1 MPAIDVP
8 DEQYDRA
15 IADLAAVA
23 DAGVDALPVKKTETQ
38 PGEMILVDDP
48 DKFIDRNNIFSPKST
63 NPKDQIGINKP
74 PIHLVPA
81 VAIIHEAMAFKD
93 GAEKYG
99 PYNWRGE
106 SVSASVYMAACYRHL
121 MAWFD
126 GEEFARDSRVHH
138 LGHARACLAIIL
150 DAASVGK
157 LVDDRPSAGSSA
169 TLLSSLSMSVKGNTN
184 EHEQGQQ
191 SEGSPHSTDRR

>member
-1 MPAIDVP
+1 MPAVDVP
-8 DEQYDRA
+8 DSYYDLNTF
-15 IADLAAVA
+15 IDECVVKPGLQPG
-23 DAGVDALPVKKTETQ
+23 DMIPVKN
-38 PGEMILVDDP
+38 VDT
-48 DKFIDRNNIFSPKST
+48 FVVQST
-63 NPKDQIGINKP
+63 NPKDCIGIKKP
-74 PIHLVPA
+74 PIHLVPP

-106 SVSASVYMAACYRHL
+106 SVLASVYMAACYRHL

-126 GEEFARDSRVHH
+126 GESLAQDSKAHH

-157 LVDDRPSAGSSA
+157 LVDDRPSAGFSA
-169 TLLSSLSMSVKGNTN
+169 TLLSLLATSEKGKK
-184 EHEQGQQ
+184 
-191 SEGSPHSTDRR
+191 